1 MPPLGAQWTL
11 LVSVYRRVLK
21 LAPMEAQGI
30 FFPLL
35 KTTELIFQLSRGVV
49 LRTRVGARTPPGKSD
64 NLFSPL
70 RFSLCGPGTTQ
81 FFPSVVLD
89 SPPLPA
95 QIFVVLRYVLCVLL
109 SSEQRTSPHEFS
121 HPPACMP
128 GVPKASAATRG
139 EGQKREEKSTTRARY
154 SRGET
159 PQPARAGARA
169 GGI

>member
-30 FFPLL
+30 FSPLL
-35 KTTELIFQLSRGVV
+35 KTTELIFQLSRGIVS
-49 LRTRVGARTPPGKSD
+49 LFGWQALTPPWKSD

-70 RFSLCGPGTTQ
+70 RFSLSGPCITQ

-89 SPPLPA
+89 SPPLPVHFFA
-95 QIFVVLRYVLCVLL
+95 VLRLVLCLLL

-121 HPPACMP
+121 HPPACMQ
-128 GVPKASAATRG
+128 GVPKPSAAKRG